1 MKLVCEFDENKKL
14 IHRKIVSD
22 DYVLSANETLVT
34 PPGDQ
39 YPPYIFDG
47 TKFNGLT
54 LEQYKQANHITD
66 QVTTEPTAEQKLL
79 MQQQAQITSLNES
92 KKQQQQ
98 LIMQQQAMLAKLE
111 QKLQ

>member
-1 MKLVCEFDENKKL
+1 MKTVYELNNNEL
-14 IHRKIVSD
+14 SGAKIVAD
-22 DYVLSANETLVT
+22 DYQLSSNETFIEPDRT
-34 PPGDQ
+34 Q

-54 LEQYKQANHITD
+54 LEQYKQTNHITD
-66 QVTTEPTAEQKLL
+66 QVNEPTAEQKLL
-79 MQQQAQITSLNES
+79 MQQQALITSLNKI